1 MANWFIIVSG
11 TGIAARREGP
21 FIALDA
27 LERVRELMTLRRPG
41 VRIKDERG
49 KDVSF
54 FKLKE
59 AALQNRE
66 INLPN

>member
-1 MANWFIIVSG
+1 MANWFIILSG
-11 TGIAARREGP
+11 TGVAARREGP
-21 FIALDA
+21 FIARDA

-54 FKLKE
+54 VKLKE
-59 AALQNRE
+59 AALPNR
-66 INLPN
+66 NSNSN